1 MSRAFD
7 NFVKQICLASTGKAP
22 SLILGEV
29 GTGKRQAASTI
40 HSVGPW
46 SKGRFIQIDCLG
58 LGESRFESELLGS
71 VNRLNHQLKL
81 GAVSQADRGTV
92 FLHEV
97 GELSH
102 NSQTLLLRLL
112 ETGTYSPVNSTD
124 IHVAN
129 FRLITSSSQD
139 LASMVEAG
147 QFRTD
152 LYHKINT
159 ISIRTPSLRERR
171 EDVELLAK
179 GFLNELEPNTIRS
192 FTDEALKVLMDHQF
206 KANLLELK
214 NIVYRLLKGSTSV
227 LFTREDVL
235 DSING
240 GYIEE
245 RIEALTGHAS
255 IEHEPFPSQ
264 LDAPPKNGE
273 AALIDSI
280 QSLVD
285 RLTSQNLQD
294 LAEEQFNPDAPIEP
308 TVRAEAPYVQL
319 EPDFPLTAAGLQT
332 RKASDAEDLTGLDI
346 TYESSELDSSQV
358 EEAIKAMRKP
368 SRKKEK
374 TPPEFVPQTLSK
386 DKPKSLKQQE
396 AEYLVK
402 LIDFYQGDK
411 KAAAE
416 KAGVSLRTLYRKI
429 DNYMV

>member
-46 SKGRFIQIDCLG
+46 SKGRFVQIDCLG
-58 LGESRFESELLGS
+58 LGDARFESELLGS

-81 GAVSQADRGTV
+81 GAIAQADRGSV

-147 QFRTD
+147 RFRTD

-171 EDVELLAK
+171 EDVELLAR
-179 GFLNELEPNTIRS
+179 GFLNELEPNTIRN
-192 FTDEALKVLMDHQF
+192 FTEEALKVLMDHQF

-240 GYIEE
+240 GYIEDRNE
-245 RIEALTGHAS
+245 TIGVHQA
-255 IEHEPFPSQ
+255 IEHEAMPTQ
-264 LDAPPKNGE
+264 LDSPPKHGE

-285 RLTSQNLQD
+285 RLTSQNVQD
-294 LAEEQFNPDAPIEP
+294 LSEDQFNPDGPLEP
-308 TVRAEAPYVQL
+308 AVKVEESYVQL
-319 EPDFPLTAAGLQT
+319 TPDPSENLAGFKQQDVLNTGSLAGL
-332 RKASDAEDLTGLDI
+332 DF
-346 TYESSELDSSQV
+346 TYESADLDSSQV
-358 EEAIKAMRKP
+358 EEAIKAMKKP
-368 SRKKEK
+368 SRRKEK
-374 TPPEFVPQTLSK
+374 VPPEFVPQSLSK

-402 LIDFYQGDK
+402 LIDFYAGDK
-411 KAAAE
+411 KAAAQ
-416 KAGVSLRTLYRKI
+416 KAGISLRTLYRKI
-429 DNYMV
+429 DNYIT